1 MRSEGTRSGK
11 LEEEVGGLVGEGR
24 EVEMEIEELLL
35 AGEDPRQR
43 GWVCPCR
50 GKL

>member
-43 GWVCPCR
+43 GWVCPGR